1 MTYETDL
8 LGQAEREKFFQSTFF
23 ERKTMSTKTAFKPVA
38 LVAAAAKLMGHSN
51 PMVTLKIYTQVR
63 DSEIMD
69 SGTKITDFINQMKL
83 SV

>member
-1 MTYETDL
+1 
-8 LGQAEREKFFQSTFF
+8 
-23 ERKTMSTKTAFKPVA
+23 MSTKTAFKPVA

-69 SGTKITDFINQMKL
+69 SGTKITDFINNLKQTTFKL
-83 SV
+83 IVETQKPGSR